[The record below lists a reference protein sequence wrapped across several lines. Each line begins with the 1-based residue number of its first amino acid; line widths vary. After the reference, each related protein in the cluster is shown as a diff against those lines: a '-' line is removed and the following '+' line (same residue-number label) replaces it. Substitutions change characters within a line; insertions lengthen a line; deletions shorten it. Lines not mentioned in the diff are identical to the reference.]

1 MEKEIFIVIMLFS
14 LILSKPNKEPENN
27 EQIIANIYYDK
38 TNKNFTINVSE
49 TKDNNSIAYAIY
61 NKSYE
66 RTGWDFLSISTYDKN
81 DNKYEDS
88 QKAYAMGYLEGYLTK
103 DRISSYFTKITNY
116 LFYRIDSNVKDE
128 LIQFLKENIEYM
140 KKNSESKKNKD
151 KYWEYVYYIYQQLEG
166 LYNGYKSTLEDI
178 NNLDFYDFLI
188 LPATGDAMEYLGYL
202 NQKKETNFE
211 KMNVDEIKRFF
222 LLNSHVLP

>member
-27 EQIIANIYYDK
+27 EQIIANIYYDQ
-38 TNKNFTINVSE
+38 TNKNFTINISE

-88 QKAYAMGYLEGYLTK
+88 QKAYDMGYLEGYLTK
-103 DRISSYFTKITNY
+103 DRISSYFTKITKY
-116 LFYRIDSNVKDE
+116 LSN
-128 LIQFLKENIEYM
+128 
-140 KKNSESKKNKD
+140 
-151 KYWEYVYYIYQQLEG
+151 
-166 LYNGYKSTLEDI
+166 
-178 NNLDFYDFLI
+178 
-188 LPATGDAMEYLGYL
+188 
-202 NQKKETNFE
+202 
-211 KMNVDEIKRFF
+211 
-222 LLNSHVLP
+222 

>member
-27 EQIIANIYYDK
+27 EQIIANIYYDQ
-38 TNKNFTINVSE
+38 TNKNFTINISE

-88 QKAYAMGYLEGYLTK
+88 QKAYDMGYLEGYLTK
-103 DRISSYFTKITNY
+103 DRISSYFTKITKY
-116 LFYRIDSNVKDE
+116 LFYRIDSDVKDE
-128 LIQFLKENIEYM
+128 LI
-140 KKNSESKKNKD
+140 
-151 KYWEYVYYIYQQLEG
+151 
-166 LYNGYKSTLEDI
+166 
-178 NNLDFYDFLI
+178 
-188 LPATGDAMEYLGYL
+188 
-202 NQKKETNFE
+202 
-211 KMNVDEIKRFF
+211 
-222 LLNSHVLP
+222 

>member
-38 TNKNFTINVSE
+38 TNKNFTINISE

-202 NQKKETNFE
+202 NQKKRN
-211 KMNVDEIKRFF
+211 
-222 LLNSHVLP
+222 